1 MTFTESIKTCFH
13 KYADFHGRAARSEY
27 WWFQLFVSLVT
38 IGAAIIDCGWFE
50 QCDDW
55 EGMLG
60 WLWSI
65 ATLLPVL
72 AVGARRLHDI
82 GRSGWW
88 LLLIL
93 TIVGI
98 IPLIIMACFPSQQK
112 TNEYGEP
119 LK

>member
-27 WWFQLFVSLVT
+27 WWFALFVALVT
-38 IGAAIIDCGWFE
+38 IGAAIIDCGWLG

-55 EGMLG
+55 DGTLS
-60 WLWSI
+60 WLWHL
-65 ATLLPVL
+65 ATLLPGL
-72 AVGARRLHDI
+72 AVSARRLHDI

-88 LLLIL
+88 LLLML

-98 IPLIIMACFPSQQK
+98 IPLIIMACFPSQREA
-112 TNEYGEP
+112 NEYGEP
-119 LK
+119 PK